1 MQLLSLLHQTSCYT
15 CFGEYWS
22 QYNKCISK
30 YIKHHSNILFKT
42 FICLTLQFWVNI
54 MIREWKITLIFFVLF
69 SFSFCNVIMNLVTEM
84 AWMDYNTFFMRVTF
98 LASMSTSKIFIP
110 HYLSGICLCVLSLRS
125 NKCCAALCRSLKW
138 VSEVSL
144 KQHTRS
150 DPTHWRGG
158 KKHKHCTGTIA
169 WEMQA
174 RGTPKTQRKGK
185 KKW

>member
-1 MQLLSLLHQTSCYT
+1 
-15 CFGEYWS
+15 
-22 QYNKCISK
+22 
-30 YIKHHSNILFKT
+30 
-42 FICLTLQFWVNI
+42 
-54 MIREWKITLIFFVLF
+54 
-69 SFSFCNVIMNLVTEM
+69 
-84 AWMDYNTFFMRVTF
+84 MDYNTFFMRVTF

-144 KQHTRS
+144 KQHTHS

-174 RGTPKTQRKGK
+174 RGTPKTQRKEKRNDSSNRRPIMSK
-185 KKW
+185 KLHRTKQRPKVKSNSIILYK